1 MNLVRWVSTENLQK
15 NIYISF
21 SAKWGFHPMDPIPKD
36 IKGTTCT
43 MAYPTPLLKLFFKCF
58 GIYNIHLKGS
68 N

>member
-1 MNLVRWVSTENLQK
+1 MGVSPYGSNPQRYYSQK
-15 NIYISF
+15 
-21 SAKWGFHPMDPIPKD
+21 KIPKD